1 MNYTIWACTDIGIKK
16 TINQDSLSVRVFDT
30 VQGKM
35 AFAVLCDGMGG
46 LDRGELA
53 SATVVKAFMNWAENE
68 LPLLCYYPLREATI
82 RAQWRALVFNQ
93 NAKIMKYGQREG
105 ITLGTTLVA
114 ILLTQTNYYIINVGD
129 SRTYEI
135 SDKLVQITR
144 DQTVVEQEVSLG
156 RLTPEQAKRDPR
168 RNVLLQCV
176 GASEVL
182 RPEMFFGEIKKNAVY
197 MLCSDGFRH
206 EVTPHELFRYL
217 NPKYLTNSRAMKKH
231 ADYLI
236 ELNKKRKETDNISV
250 VLIRSF

>member
-1 MNYTIWACTDIGIKK
+1 MDYTIWARTDIGIKK

-53 SATVVKAFMNWAENE
+53 SATVVKAFMNWADSE
-68 LPLLCYYPLREATI
+68 LPLLCYYPLGENII
-82 RAQWRALVFNQ
+82 RDQWKDLVYNQ
-93 NAKIMKYGQREG
+93 NAKIMKYGQRQG
-105 ITLGTTLVA
+105 INLGTTIVA

-129 SRTYEI
+129 SRIYEI
-135 SDKLVQITR
+135 ADKIMQITR
-144 DQTVVEQEVSLG
+144 DQTVVAREVSLG
-156 RLTPEQAKRDPR
+156 KMTPEQAKRHPK

-182 RPEMFFGEIKKNAVY
+182 RPEICFGEIKKDAVY

-206 EVTPHELFRYL
+206 EVTPQELFTYL
-217 NPKYLTNSRAMKKH
+217 NPKYLTNSRVMKKH
-231 ADYLI
+231 TDYLI
-236 ELNKKRKETDNISV
+236 ELNKKRRETDNISV
-250 VLIRSF
+250 VLIRSS